1 LSENAL
7 TLAVISVF
15 SIYPEYRPLTFVQ
28 DSKVNVITQSVDKDN
43 SADATHNEYD
53 YDPIKQAKSDLKKK
67 TQPIPDIAEMDFKF
81 DEKVDYRQKFSQ
93 SKKVLFHVKALG
105 EEYPL
110 TLERSNVY
118 TGNGDW
124 YSGYIENTDIT
135 ARVKAFSDKVAIYIY
150 EPERNIKIS
159 KTLNE
164 RQKYIDNKYK
174 SEYQNSQ
181 SPHKTEDKYVQ
192 SNFYETKNDYYI
204 INERADDTYENE
216 LYYNKINPNGVS
228 DYNDAPLFP
237 TEKNQCSISSRSST
251 EEFNSHSHILMFFM
265 PIICVISGNSRFDA

>member
-1 LSENAL
+1 MNYRYLSFGGASL
-7 TLAVISVF
+7 VVVFAVF
-15 SIYPEYRPLTFVQ
+15 LLNDKPDERPLTFVQ

-237 TEKNQCSISSRSST
+237 AEKNQ
-251 EEFNSHSHILMFFM
+251 
-265 PIICVISGNSRFDA
+265 